1 MIHDTLTKL
10 EAHLAAARQ
19 LDEPTR
25 DELERLLETL
35 RDEIGMLAHT
45 DATAA
50 GQITEKVVRVES
62 AEAHELHEALQ
73 SLSVEVTGFEQS
85 HPKLTQLV
93 NRISTTLANLGI

>member
-10 EAHLAAARQ
+10 ETKLAAAQQ
-19 LDEPTR
+19 LDESTR
-25 DELERLLETL
+25 GEVERLMKTL
-35 RDEIGMLAHT
+35 HAEIDVLARTHT
-45 DATAA
+45 TGA
-50 GQITEKVVRVES
+50 GQITEKVVRVEA
-62 AEAHELHEALQ
+62 AEAHELQEALQ

>member
-1 MIHDTLTKL
+1 MIRDTLVQLESKL
-10 EAHLAAARQ
+10 HAARQ

-25 DELERLLETL
+25 RELERLLGTL
-35 RDEIGMLAHT
+35 RNEIDALARTH
-45 DATAA
+45 AAEA
-50 GQITEKVVRVES
+50 GQITTKIARVES

>member
-10 EAHLAAARQ
+10 ETKLAAAQQ
-19 LDEPTR
+19 LDESTR
-25 DELERLLETL
+25 GEVERLMKTL
-35 RDEIGMLAHT
+35 HAEIDVLARTHT
-45 DATAA
+45 TGA

-62 AEAHELHEALQ
+62 AEAHELQEALQ
-73 SLSVEVTGFEQS
+73 GLLAEVTGFEQS